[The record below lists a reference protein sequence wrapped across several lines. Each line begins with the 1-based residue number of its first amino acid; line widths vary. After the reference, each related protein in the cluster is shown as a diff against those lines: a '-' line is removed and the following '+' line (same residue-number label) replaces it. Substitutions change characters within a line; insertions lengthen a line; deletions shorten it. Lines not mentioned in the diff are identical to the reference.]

1 MKAIDKAKI
10 ENELWED
17 DVQLFQEIDNHYIS
31 DNERQFFEIIREKMM
46 TELAPCKELLISEMK
61 NTDKV
66 YLLRDQYD
74 EFILG
79 QGVGNER
86 KTEVHTMK
94 LSEVLSVNMR
104 DKGFL
109 ADDITFWEWL
119 RRIDYDG
126 VMFDHNYAYL

>member
-1 MKAIDKAKI
+1 MKHIDKTLI
-10 ENELWED
+10 ENELWAE
-17 DVQLFQEIDNHYIS
+17 DVQLFQNMDNHYIS
-31 DNERQFFEIIREKMM
+31 ENERVFFETIQEKMM

-61 NTDKV
+61 NADKV

-79 QGVGNER
+79 QGIGAER

-94 LSEVLSVNMR
+94 LSDVLNVNMK
-104 DKGFL
+104 DKEFL
-109 ADDITFWEWL
+109 SDDITLLEWL